1 MKVLVDLLFININ
14 QNVWKKENQNK
25 ICKEI
30 EKYRNY
36 LDNRDFAVLTKEERE
51 AKLSMDFHRDIVH
64 NRTENFKSDL
74 TNENENT
81 CTLIIDFKANISL
94 GKGPVEDS
102 HIFFLHPKEHVLGL
116 PVIF

>member
-1 MKVLVDLLFININ
+1 MKKGKSKQDFCP
-14 QNVWKKENQNK
+14 

-94 GKGPVEDS
+94 GKGPVEDF
-102 HIFFLHPKEHVLGL
+102 HIFFSAPQRTCLGL